1 MNEIAL
7 ADRENDRDILVIWH
21 EHSTYLSSS
30 AAGSSGEFCIHSAL
44 SLPIPLNPFSS
55 ARPPATTIAGKPL
68 EPNMAA
74 YLVQSVRE
82 MVWLV
87 DSRISDKPTNDLQQ
101 ADHANV
107 GAAKAAKSHRRHDGR
122 DEHAAE
128 DLLGTRMQL
137 KRKKRTVAGVDQEE
151 LLDPLMLADPDSCF
165 HEFRGVHIH
174 HKISTA
180 EGGEDELKPVEVSI
194 SQEASH
200 YHAGNDRLGL
210 PMILLHGFGA
220 SLFSWRKVMKPL
232 ADLAGSSVLAFDRP
246 AFGLTSRVLEC
257 PPNPSSAMTAS
268 TQLNP
273 YSTAFSTSATLSF
286 MGMLMG
292 DKTILVG
299 HSAGCVV
306 AVDAYFEEPERVAA
320 LILVAPAIVAP
331 LLSSNS
337 NKSEPSE
344 REGDMENRGS
354 VWDDKEHMIYTVLM
368 FLHAVCCRVQ
378 EAVIWMIKKSIYLLS
393 CFCKNLISEI
403 LRSYF
408 AILMVRFIFD
418 RFGLAIVRNSWYDA
432 SLATEHDINGYTKP
446 LRAKDWDKAILEF
459 VIALLTDIMP
469 KKLPSCKRSLSEI
482 ACPVLIITGDHD
494 HIVPAW
500 NAKRLSRAIPGSH
513 LKLIKNCGH
522 LPQEE
527 KPQEFL
533 STVRTF
539 LSTLKDV

>member
-1 MNEIAL
+1 
-7 ADRENDRDILVIWH
+7 
-21 EHSTYLSSS
+21 
-30 AAGSSGEFCIHSAL
+30 
-44 SLPIPLNPFSS
+44 
-55 ARPPATTIAGKPL
+55 
-68 EPNMAA
+68 MAA

-87 DSRISDKPTNDLQQ
+87 DSRTSEKPTNDLQQ
-101 ADHANV
+101 ADHPNV
-107 GAAKAAKSHRRHDGR
+107 GSAKAAKSHRRHVGR
-122 DEHAAE
+122 DEHAA
-128 DLLGTRMQL
+128 DLLGTRMQI
-137 KRKKRTVAGVDQEE
+137 KRKKRTVAGVDQDE
-151 LLDPLMLADPDSCF
+151 LLDPLILADPDSCF
-165 HEFRGVHIH
+165 HEFMGVHIH

-180 EGGEDELKPVEVSI
+180 EGDEDELKPVEVSI
-194 SQEASH
+194 SQESSH
-200 YHAGNDRLGL
+200 SHAGNDRLGL
-210 PMILLHGFGA
+210 PMILLHGFAA

-232 ADLAGSSVLAFDRP
+232 ANLVGSSVLAFDRP
-246 AFGLTSRVLEC
+246 AFGLTSRVLEY
-257 PPNPSSAMTAS
+257 PLNPSSAMAAS

-292 DKTILVG
+292 DKAILVG

-331 LLSSNS
+331 LLLPSNS
-337 NKSEPSE
+337 NKGELSE

-354 VWDDKEHMIYTVLM
+354 VWDDKEHMIYSVLI
-368 FLHAVCCRVQ
+368 FLQAVCFRVQ

-393 CFCKNLISEI
+393 CFCKNLLSEI

-408 AILMVRFIFD
+408 AVLMVRFIFD

-432 SLATEHDINGYTKP
+432 SLATEQDINGYTKP
-446 LRAKDWDKAILEF
+446 LRAKDWDRAILEF
-459 VIALLTDIMP
+459 VIALLSDIKP
-469 KKLPSCKRSLSEI
+469 KELPSCKRSLSEI

-513 LKLIKNCGH
+513 LRLIENCGH
-522 LPQEE
+522 LPHEE

-533 STVRTF
+533 STVGEF
-539 LSTLKDV
+539 LLNLKDV